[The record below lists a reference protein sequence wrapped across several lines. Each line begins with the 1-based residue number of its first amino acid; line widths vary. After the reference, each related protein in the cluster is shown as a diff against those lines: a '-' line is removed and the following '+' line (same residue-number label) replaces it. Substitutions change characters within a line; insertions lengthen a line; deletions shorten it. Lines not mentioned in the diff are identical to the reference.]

1 MSWLG
6 PFLLLLGPLV
16 VIHELGHFLVA
27 KFFGVLCERFAIGFG
42 PALFR
47 YKFGETEYVIAAL
60 PLGGYV
66 KMLGESGEEDLTEAQ
81 RRRSFSG
88 QSPLRRTLIALAGPA
103 MNVLLAIVVM
113 AGVLMTIG
121 FPDLT
126 SKIGTVRPGTPAERA
141 GLRGGDRIVGI
152 DGTPISRWEELRER
166 ISDSKGR
173 ALELRIDRNGQEL
186 ALRVTPEVDATTGA
200 SAIGIDHG
208 TPEPVLAFP
217 AADAAGARAGLRTGD
232 RVVALNGVP
241 IADMYALRWELAK
254 ASGPLS
260 VDVERRQGDKDR
272 ARVSATVD
280 DGAEGPWSTER
291 LGAVE
296 IDFAIQE
303 LGLIS
308 PAKNAG
314 LQRGDVFLEV
324 NGAPVTSAADLEA
337 KVQETAGE
345 AIRVKVL
352 RSGEIV
358 EAQVL
363 PMLTQGLPPGTP
375 PHWELGIQPAAP
387 RTAGEEIRQYVRNP
401 FVAAVQA
408 TTYLWAQVVDMFSKL
423 ITRQVGMDAV
433 TGPIGI
439 GEIAVNAFQEPGW
452 FTFLYIMALI
462 SVNLAIINLLPVPVL
477 DGGHIVFAAAEAIS
491 GGPLGQRSREV
502 AQALGLSFILML
514 MGFAFWNDIARN
526 WQRIAHFFQEL
537 L

>member
-1 MSWLG
+1 MSVIG

-42 PALFR
+42 PPLFR

-66 KMLGESGEEDLTEAQ
+66 KMLGETGDEELSEAQ

-103 MNVLLAIVVM
+103 MNVLLAIGVM

-121 FPDLT
+121 WPDLT
-126 SKIGTVRPGTPAERA
+126 SKIGTIRPGTPAVRA
-141 GLRGGDRIVGI
+141 GLLGGDRIVEI
-152 DGTPISRWEELRER
+152 DGQPITRWEELRQR
-166 ISDSKGR
+166 ISESKGR
-173 ALELRIDRNGQEL
+173 TLQLQVDRNGQKL
-186 ALRVTPEVDATTGA
+186 ALAVTPDVDPATGA
-200 SAIGIDHG
+200 AAIGIDHG
-208 TPEPVLAFP
+208 TPQPLLAFP
-217 AADAAGARAGLRTGD
+217 DPDGPGAKAGLRTGD
-232 RVVALNGVP
+232 RVVALNGAP
-241 IADMYALRWELAK
+241 IDDMYALRWQLEK
-254 ASGPLS
+254 ASGPLAIEI
-260 VDVERRQGDKDR
+260 ERKEAGKPL
-272 ARVSATVD
+272 RVKATVD
-280 DGAEGPWSTER
+280 DGATGAWSSAR

-296 IDFAIQE
+296 IDFAIVG

-308 PAKNAG
+308 PSKSAG
-314 LQRGDVFLEV
+314 LQRDDILFEV
-324 NGAPVTSAADLEA
+324 NGVPVTSKHDLEA
-337 KVQETAGE
+337 RVQASRGE
-345 AIRVKVL
+345 MLQVKALRGGEVL
-352 RSGEIV
+352 AV
-358 EAQVL
+358 DVL
-363 PMLTQGLPPGTP
+363 PMQRQGLPPGSEAQWDIGIEADP
-375 PHWELGIQPAAP
+375 P
-387 RTAGEEIRQYVRNP
+387 RMAGEEVRQYVRNP
-401 FVAAVQA
+401 FVAVAQA
-408 TTYLWAQVVDMFSKL
+408 SEYLWVNVVDMFSKL

-502 AQALGLSFILML
+502 AQALGLSFILVL